1 MSKKGKKEV
10 LKIENPEYPE
20 IFDQPEDYEIYSKD
34 YFKFC
39 FNAEGDCIIF
49 TVQNVQYF
57 PVKEYELKILFKELQ
72 NMNYFEVFN
81 YKTAGKFLNNVI
93 KKCIDL
99 NKYNIK
105 NSTNDDS
112 VIFEMNWEIFDNN
125 YAEIKIPKKGLDLDL
140 SNQVESLA
148 LIVSEMDKKINENE
162 NNIENP
168 NNKKRKEEA
177 AINSF
182 VGTSFL
188 NNDEK
193 KLISEWIHPNKVLKF
208 VLLYTNA
215 KDSDSSS
222 YFHYFCDGAY
232 PTVTVVY
239 DTSGRRFG
247 GYSTQS
253 WGQSPVGA
261 YYSRAVGSFIFNL
274 SNKTKY
280 TLVNPLDNNAIYRNN
295 SYGPSFGAGY
305 DLYIANGCKSNSN
318 SSCSK
323 SSYNTGS
330 YNLLGGSSSTSFQV
344 NTYEV
349 YHVINE

>member
-1 MSKKGKKEV
+1 MSKKE
-10 LKIENPEYPE
+10 KI
-20 IFDQPEDYEIYSKD
+20 QLYSKD
-34 YFKFC
+34 CFKFC
-39 FNAEGDCIIF
+39 INAEGDNIIF

-57 PVKEYELKILFKELQ
+57 PVKVYELKISFKELQ
-72 NMNYFEVFN
+72 NMKYFEIFN
-81 YKTAGKFLNNVI
+81 YKTAGKLLNNVI

-99 NKYNIK
+99 EKYNIK
-105 NSTNDDS
+105 NSNNDDS

-148 LIVSEMDKKINENE
+148 LIVSEMDKKIKENE
-162 NNIENP
+162 NKIENP
-168 NNKKRKEEA
+168 NNKKLKEEA

-182 VGTSFL
+182 VGGSIL

-193 KLISEWIHPNKVLKF
+193 KLISEWIDPNKVLKF

-215 KDSDSSS
+215 KDSNSTS

-247 GYSTQS
+247 GYSTQT
-253 WGQSPVGA
+253 WAQSPVGGSN
-261 YYSRAVGSFIFNL
+261 SRAVGSFIFNL
-274 SNKTKY
+274 SYKAKY
-280 TLVNPLDNNAIYRNN
+280 DLVNPLDTNAICRNN
-295 SYGPSFGAGY
+295 SYGPTFGGGR
-305 DLYIANGCKSNSN
+305 DLYIANGCKSSSS

-349 YHVINE
+349 YHVITE